1 MCNAVVLLVA
11 IVLGFADKNLENS
24 DTMVSEV
31 ESIVRQ
37 IVKTSPPGDDRTII
51 GDVKAL
57 LNNADADKLIAGV
70 LRENY
75 TTELAQDGK
84 KGGDAKLV
92 RLSSG
97 QHTIVSKYN
106 LSGIKFFDIQQGIV
120 FDYDFINGRVIDVE
134 EKLPSG
140 VDGKAVEKLQEQL
153 DDYIAAHYNEL
164 SRGMVIPGAND
175 SLTVVIVGEKL
186 NDSNFYNG
194 KWAAVYEW
202 DEQSGRLSAVV
213 KVRVHYYEDGNVVM
227 NTAKEE
233 DLGQISGVGAV
244 IDKIAEYEKN
254 YELSVL
260 KKVNV
265 LNEQKFKNLRRL
277 MPISRSKIQWGRA
290 IGNYKLGQD
299 VAGGRH

>member
-1 MCNAVVLLVA
+1 MA
-11 IVLGFADKNLENS
+11 
-24 DTMVSEV
+24 SEV

-37 IVKTSPPGDDRTII
+37 IVKTSPPGDDSTII

-70 LRENY
+70 LREHY
-75 TTELAQDGK
+75 TTELTEDGK
-84 KGGDAKLV
+84 KGGDSKLV

-134 EKLPSG
+134 EGLPPGIDRKS
-140 VDGKAVEKLQEQL
+140 VEKFQGQL
-153 DDYIAAHYNEL
+153 DDYVAAHYNEL
-164 SRGMVIPGAND
+164 SHGMVIPGAND
-175 SLTVVIVGEKL
+175 GLTVLIVGEKL

-194 KWAAVYEW
+194 KWAAAYEW
-202 DEQSGRLSAVV
+202 DEQSGKLSAVV

-233 DLGQISGVGAV
+233 DLGQVSSAAAV
-244 IDKIAEYEKN
+244 IDKIAQYEKS

-260 KKVNV
+260 KKVNI
-265 LNEQKFKNLRRL
+265 LNEEKFKNLRRL

-299 VAGGRH
+299 VVGGRH

>member
-1 MCNAVVLLVA
+1 MA
-11 IVLGFADKNLENS
+11 
-24 DTMVSEV
+24 SEV

-37 IVKTSPPGDDRTII
+37 IVKTSPPGDDSTII
-51 GDVKAL
+51 VDVKAL

-70 LRENY
+70 LREHY
-75 TTELAQDGK
+75 TTELTQDGK

-120 FDYDFINGRVIDVE
+120 FDYDFINGRVIDLE
-134 EKLPSG
+134 EGLPSG
-140 VDGKAVEKLQEQL
+140 IDGKSVEKLQGQL
-153 DDYIAAHYNEL
+153 DDYVAAHYNEL
-164 SRGMVIPGAND
+164 SQGMVIPGAND
-175 SLTVVIVGEKL
+175 GLTVLIVGEKL

-202 DEQSGRLSAVV
+202 DERSGKLSAVV

-233 DLGQISGVGAV
+233 DLGQVSSAAAV
-244 IDKIAEYEKN
+244 IDKIAQYEKS

-265 LNEQKFKNLRRL
+265 LNEEKFKNLRRL

-299 VAGGRH
+299 VVGGRH

>member
-1 MCNAVVLLVA
+1 M
-11 IVLGFADKNLENS
+11 
-24 DTMVSEV
+24 
-31 ESIVRQ
+31 
-37 IVKTSPPGDDRTII
+37 
-51 GDVKAL
+51 
-57 LNNADADKLIAGV
+57 
-70 LRENY
+70 
-75 TTELAQDGK
+75 
-84 KGGDAKLV
+84 

-233 DLGQISGVGAV
+233 DLDQISGVGAV